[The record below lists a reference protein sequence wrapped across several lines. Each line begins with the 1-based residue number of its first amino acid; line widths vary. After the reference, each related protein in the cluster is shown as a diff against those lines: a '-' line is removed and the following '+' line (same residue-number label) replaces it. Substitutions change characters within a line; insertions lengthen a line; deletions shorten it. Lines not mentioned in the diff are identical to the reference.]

1 MRLDRR
7 PDQLRPARFVQSFTS
22 SAPGSV
28 LVQAGRTTILC
39 TASVAPGV
47 PDWLSGQNRGW
58 ITAEY
63 AMLPGSTRPRKPRER
78 SGRVEGRTHEIQR
91 LIGRSLRAVAD
102 LQALGERTITIDCD
116 VLEADGGT
124 RTWSVTAGL
133 VALVDALRAIRGELP
148 NPDLSPLRGTVA
160 AVSVG
165 VVDGQP
171 LVDLDYA
178 EDSAAAVDMNVVM
191 TSAGQFVEVQGTGER
206 ATFSQAELIALL
218 DLARSGLGQLLEL
231 QRAVLGND
239 WPLGS

>member
-165 VVDGQP
+165 VVR
-171 LVDLDYA
+171 
-178 EDSAAAVDMNVVM
+178 
-191 TSAGQFVEVQGTGER
+191 GEN
-206 ATFSQAELIALL
+206 LL
-218 DLARSGLGQLLEL
+218 DLCYEEDAEAEVDLNVVLTGRGLIVEIQGTAEKTPFDASRLMALYALAEKGIARLREIQREALEK
-231 QRAVLGND
+231 
-239 WPLGS
+239 